1 MVARSF
7 EPLEPKRLNPNFR
20 LFLSHYLYVVA
31 VILVVM
37 QRRPL
42 IEVAAALGKEAG
54 TAWTLVFSTSRVSRK
69 MFIFAPSLSRFL
81 HAVSYPGLCTVVRVV
96 WLFLFLEQPHK
107 GLAGGGGGNS
117 SRNGIVC

>member
-42 IEVAAALGKEAG
+42 MEVAAALGKEAG
-54 TAWTLVFSTSRVSRK
+54 TAWTPPHVFLAKCSSLLLPSLVFC
-69 MFIFAPSLSRFL
+69 MLSRILGCALSFEWFGCF
-81 HAVSYPGLCTVVRVV
+81 Y
-96 WLFLFLEQPHK
+96 F
-107 GLAGGGGGNS
+107 
-117 SRNGIVC
+117 